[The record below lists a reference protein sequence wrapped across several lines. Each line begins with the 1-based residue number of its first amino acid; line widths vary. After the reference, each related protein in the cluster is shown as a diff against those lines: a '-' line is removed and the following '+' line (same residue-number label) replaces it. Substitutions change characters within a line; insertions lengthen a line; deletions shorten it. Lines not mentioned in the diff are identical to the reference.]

1 MAYIVKIF
9 TIDLIL
15 CVIFQKF
22 ALPLGGEESQIAMAF
37 VIHVTCLGL
46 LARKNLVYIS
56 PLAMTG
62 YGLLVGI
69 TAILHIFCTFVGFSF
84 GSLALFWVVS
94 ALYLFRVRLDWDAY
108 KVLIGNFIAVGTAA
122 ACLVYFDWLTQFAH
136 LGMFNLEIHMP
147 EKIVYLHYNYV
158 QPLHWG
164 SPWMKPN
171 AIFFLEASHISQF
184 ISLTI
189 VAELCLFRRI
199 KRLAF
204 LFPALFLTYG
214 GTGMLVLFGSLPF
227 LINRLPARLV
237 MAGVLV
243 VPLALGGI
251 LASGAAD
258 SILKRTTEFDTRG
271 SSGNIRFVRPAEA
284 VRDAVAGNDVD
295 LFFGKGAGA
304 MPKGVSAG
312 GASFAWAPY
321 AKVFVEYGFIAFV
334 VWVFFMGTAMFGR
347 GVPFVIS
354 WAAFLQYNFMNGSLN
369 VPLHTVYNIILAAG
383 ITIVAARPAATQPFP
398 SLLAF
403 KDILWQTRPSE
414 PGPSRP

>member
-147 EKIVYLHYNYV
+147 EKIVYL
-158 QPLHWG
+158 
-164 SPWMKPN
+164 
-171 AIFFLEASHISQF
+171 
-184 ISLTI
+184 
-189 VAELCLFRRI
+189 
-199 KRLAF
+199 
-204 LFPALFLTYG
+204 
-214 GTGMLVLFGSLPF
+214 
-227 LINRLPARLV
+227 
-237 MAGVLV
+237 
-243 VPLALGGI
+243 
-251 LASGAAD
+251 
-258 SILKRTTEFDTRG
+258 
-271 SSGNIRFVRPAEA
+271 
-284 VRDAVAGNDVD
+284 
-295 LFFGKGAGA
+295 
-304 MPKGVSAG
+304 
-312 GASFAWAPY
+312 
-321 AKVFVEYGFIAFV
+321 
-334 VWVFFMGTAMFGR
+334 
-347 GVPFVIS
+347 
-354 WAAFLQYNFMNGSLN
+354 
-369 VPLHTVYNIILAAG
+369 
-383 ITIVAARPAATQPFP
+383 
-398 SLLAF
+398 
-403 KDILWQTRPSE
+403 
-414 PGPSRP
+414 